1 MSGINIKKFLNSFSQ
16 NYNRQPSAAG
26 SAANSAANVQSNKV
40 PVEMD
45 TSGPKLP
52 SQNALSHIGQNI
64 KTVAQNFKLNVLQNA
79 DRASYL
85 KEVLNLPKNL
95 NEFVYMVQRNL
106 TKSQMSK
113 ELSGQQLPQNQS
125 AQPPQPK
132 TLTNI
137 QSQILSQQA
146 YIQNANTKTMAIQN
160 LTQQNQNSSVRPQDG
175 VAAQTRGTNSSMTGG
190 AAQNLT
196 GQQAAAQSQL
206 FGQVVN
212 NESLKLQKNALN
224 NARNKI
230 LAEIYDPNAETA
242 AEEPVEVV
250 LAKELQSS
258 LKKLEIIK
266 GGMINLGNISQMI
279 QKNGKSAITKII
291 MTMTEASKSGIND
304 LSQMKEMAK
313 FINASISIA
322 AENNP
327 QKTLKL
333 FLLLYLPWLPL
344 EDGVNF
350 DIEIEQKKS
359 EETEESDSILVI
371 TVTTINY
378 GTVRATLVLETSN
391 SVQVSLECADNFPKK
406 ELKLRIEKEQTY
418 YSMESVLSFRTDE
431 NIKQNTGLKQSAG
444 VNMSQT
450 TEINPFLL
458 LMAHALIK
466 HIIDIDNNATLGLT
480 SHEDKF

>member
-16 NYNRQPSAAG
+16 NYNRPSAAG
-26 SAANSAANVQSNKV
+26 TSASSASNIQANKT

-45 TSGPKLP
+45 TSAPKLP
-52 SQNALSHIGQNI
+52 SQNALHHIGQNI
-64 KTVAQNFKLNVLQNA
+64 KTAAQNFKLNVLQNA

-106 TKSQMSK
+106 TKSQVNK
-113 ELSGQQLPQNQS
+113 ELSGQQMPQGQTP
-125 AQPPQPK
+125 QPQPK
-132 TLTNI
+132 MLNAI

-146 YIQNANTKTMAIQN
+146 YIQNSNAKTLSIQN
-160 LTQQNQNSSVRPQDG
+160 LTQQNQSAQINSS
-175 VAAQTRGTNSSMTGG
+175 TNSSAQQGAPNSMTGG
-190 AAQNLT
+190 AAQN
-196 GQQAAAQSQL
+196 QQISQNAAQAQL
-206 FGQVVN
+206 FGQIVN
-212 NESLKLQKNALN
+212 NDSIKLQKMTLN
-224 NARNKI
+224 NARNQI
-230 LAEIYDPNAETA
+230 LAEIYEPSAETVQ
-242 AEEPVEVV
+242 EEPVEVV
-250 LAKELQSS
+250 IAKELQSS
-258 LKKLEIIK
+258 LKKLNITP
-266 GGMINLGNISQMI
+266 GGMINLGNISQLL
-279 QKNGKSAITKII
+279 QKNGKAAITKII
-291 MTMTEASKSGIND
+291 MTMTEASKSGITD
-304 LSQMKEMAK
+304 LSQMKDMAK
-313 FINASISIA
+313 FINAAISVA

-350 DIEIEQKKS
+350 DIEIEEKKNP
-359 EETEESDSILVI
+359 ETQESDSILVI

-391 SVQVSLECADNFPKK
+391 SVQVSFECAENFPKK

-418 YSMESVLSFRTDE
+418 YSMDSVLNFKTDD
-431 NIKQNTGLKQSAG
+431 NIKQVAGAKQSAS

-466 HIIDIDNNATLGLT
+466 HIIDIDNNSSMGLI

>member
-16 NYNRQPSAAG
+16 NYNRPSTAG
-26 SAANSAANVQSNKV
+26 ASASSASNIHASKNQ
-40 PVEMD
+40 VEMD
-45 TSGPKLP
+45 TSAPKLP
-52 SQNALSHIGQNI
+52 SQNALHHIGQNI

-79 DRASYL
+79 DRAAYL

-95 NEFVYMVQRNL
+95 NEFVFMVQRNL
-106 TKSQMSK
+106 TKSQVNK
-113 ELSGQQLPQNQS
+113 ELSAQQMPQGQS
-125 AQPPQPK
+125 SMPQPK
-132 TLTNI
+132 TLSTV

-146 YIQNANTKTMAIQN
+146 YLQNANTKNLSIQN
-160 LTQQNQNSSVRPQDG
+160 LTQQTPQSQINQQTNAQLQQAVQNSV
-175 VAAQTRGTNSSMTGG
+175 TGG
-190 AAQNLT
+190 AAQN
-196 GQQAAAQSQL
+196 QQLPQNAAQAQL
-206 FGQVVN
+206 YGQIVN
-212 NESLKLQKNALN
+212 NDSIKLQKATLN
-224 NARNKI
+224 NARNQM
-230 LAEIYDPNAETA
+230 LAEIYDPNAEVVQ
-242 AEEPVEVV
+242 EEPVEVV
-250 LAKELQSS
+250 MTKELQSS
-258 LKKLEIIK
+258 LKKLNITP
-266 GGMINLGNISQMI
+266 GGMINLGDISLLL

-291 MTMTEASKSGIND
+291 MSMTEASKSGITD
-304 LSQMKEMAK
+304 LSQMKDMAK

-344 EDGVNF
+344 EEGVNF
-350 DIEIEQKKS
+350 DIEIEEKKNS
-359 EETEESDSILVI
+359 ETQESDSILVI
-371 TVTTINY
+371 TVTTINF

-391 SVQVSLECADNFPKK
+391 SVQVSFECAEYFPKK

-418 YSMESVLSFRTDE
+418 YSMDSVLNFKTDE
-431 NIKQNTGLKQSAG
+431 NIKHVEGIKQAAS

-466 HIIDIDNNATLGLT
+466 HIIDIDNNSSMGLI